1 MKQKIIDM
9 RNRPAFLH
17 DFFGATPNTPSYA
30 TAKWL
35 NQRVGS
41 LEPEHF
47 RRSYTVEGYLQEI
60 DEAGIDYAVVVGRET
75 PDLTIDD
82 HQVAQLVSHSPKLVG
97 LGSVDIETRGVES
110 ALAAIDQAIHQHQFK
125 AINIEPGFGKPA
137 RYVDDPIFDPVYQA
151 CQRHKVPV
159 CVMSGPTTPDLDYA
173 HPNAVARLA
182 RKYPDLNIICFH
194 GYYPF
199 VNEIVGA
206 AFRYPNLYL
215 VPDMYIFQPGAELY
229 VQAANKFLGDQLL
242 FGTSY
247 PFRPMQQTIDDFIQL
262 GFKDEVLE
270 KVFYSNAAG
279 LLNLGEKE

>member
-17 DFFGATPNTPSYA
+17 DFFGATPDTPAYD

-41 LEPEHF
+41 HEPEHF
-47 RRSYTVEGYLQEI
+47 KRSCTVDGYLQEI
-60 DEAGIDYAVVVGRET
+60 DAAGIDLAVVVGRET

-82 HQVAQLVSHSPKLVG
+82 AQIAKLVSQSPKLVG
-97 LGSVDIETRGVES
+97 LGSVDIESRGIES
-110 ALAAIDQAIHQHQFK
+110 ALAAIDHAIHTLKFK
-125 AINIEPGFGKPA
+125 AINIEPGFGRPA
-137 RYVDDPIFDPVYQA
+137 RQVDDPIFDPVYQT
-151 CQRHKVPV
+151 CQQYNVPV

-182 RKYPDLNIICFH
+182 RKYPDLKIICFH
-194 GYYPF
+194 GYYPY

-229 VQAANKFLGDQLL
+229 VQAANQFLADQLL

-247 PFRPMQQTIDDFIQL
+247 PFRAMKQTVDDFIQL
-262 GFKDEVLE
+262 GFKDQVLE
-270 KVFYSNAAG
+270 KVLYQNAAK
-279 LLNLGEKE
+279 LLNLAV